1 MKALNK
7 KYGFTLIE
15 LSLVLVI
22 IGILLAIGLVAF
34 KVLIQQAKFKQTKD
48 TVNTACEAVKG
59 YAERNYRLPSTS
71 EFTTLGIPTKDAY
84 NQNLIYSP
92 ATALASD
99 NICTTTSTALLN
111 VDIYDDCSGSPTTKN
126 DVAFVV
132 YSIGENRL
140 DQTAS
145 GSTFTIYPGNCNVNG
160 KVYDDIACFYDIN
173 ALRSEVCPPPLTID
187 TSDLPT
193 TAFEDTYY
201 EGTVKGDGG
210 FPPYVVSTSP
220 ATLPCGLQLSGNKI
234 YGTVNCENLANG
246 TLSTCSSTASFT
258 ITLSDTPTVPPS
270 SSVSTNFTLTIK
282 PQTPKV
288 VETSLPQAQEG
299 VPYSVSLNAIGGD
312 GNYTWTISGSL
323 PTGLSA
329 SGNTISG
336 TPSTGTAG
344 TYTITATVE
353 SCSESS
359 STVLSLVVNP
369 QLSSGGGS
377 GGTCSSYN
385 VRILE
390 SSWSGSDYIRGI
402 FVNGSCTSSYQSR
415 KDSNF
420 TGVTN
425 TTVYL
430 YTSGTC
436 SGTPAET
443 YDLTT
448 IDTDNDCNVYISCS
462 GDNDTCKIYNNPTV
476 YCPVASF
483 GLTGTAAAFRYG
495 STSGFCTYFATFT
508 VPIGIYV
515 YTTWYCAIW
524 SLQCK
529 YYFSQEFQISE
540 NSSLDCR
547 VWIDQNCSIYD

>member
-92 ATALASD
+92 ATILASD

-145 GSTFTIYPGNCNVNG
+145 GSAFTIYPGNCNVNG

-299 VPYSVSLNAIGGD
+299 VPYSVSLNAVGGD
-312 GNYTWTISGSL
+312 GSYTWTISGSL

-336 TPSTGTAG
+336 TPAVGTAG
-344 TYTITATVE
+344 TYSITATVE

-369 QLSSGGGS
+369 QLVSGGS
-377 GGTCSSYN
+377 GSN
-385 VRILE
+385 NN
-390 SSWSGSDYIRGI
+390 SGNTNCT
-402 FVNGSCTSSYQSR
+402 NGSSITVNNIGSNRYVRLGIISGRFCILLPACNLFTNSSPITISQSWC
-415 KDSNF
+415 F
-420 TGVTN
+420 AT
-425 TTVYL
+425 YL
-430 YTSGTC
+430 TLDDCDDNENREAFYTYS
-436 SGTPAET
+436 
-443 YDLTT
+443 YVDN
-448 IDTDNDCNVYISCS
+448 IDANNNCIVN
-462 GDNDTCKIYNNPTV
+462 YNN
-476 YCPVASF
+476 
-483 GLTGTAAAFRYG
+483 GNL
-495 STSGFCTYFATFT
+495 
-508 VPIGIYV
+508 
-515 YTTWYCAIW
+515 
-524 SLQCK
+524 
-529 YYFSQEFQISE
+529 
-540 NSSLDCR
+540 LD
-547 VWIDQNCSIYD
+547 D